1 MQHTYKYLISLL
13 FIVCVLSV
21 QAQQNKQN
29 KQDTTNVKP
38 AFFDHFRVDLDLV
51 PLINTVF
58 SNGETYSY
66 EAGVQASI
74 KNKYFP
80 AVEIGFAEADKT
92 AYNQIHFNTN
102 GLFSRVGL
110 DFNLIK
116 NKPGKKIVNNY
127 FLAGVR
133 IGISSFKYDMNNVVT
148 QSEYWNESNTY
159 NYINQLSTKVWLE
172 IVAGMRVELSKN
184 IYMGW
189 TIRNK
194 NMFGDKYPGEVQ
206 PWFVPGYGKYNDS
219 NWAVNY
225 AIGYKF

>member
-21 QAQQNKQN
+21 QAQQNKQD

-80 AVEIGFAEADKT
+80 AVEIGFAGTSGMA
-92 AYNQIHFNTN
+92 AIVCF
-102 GLFSRVGL
+102 FL
-110 DFNLIK
+110 DF
-116 NKPGKKIVNNY
+116 
-127 FLAGVR
+127 FCADT
-133 IGISSFKYDMNNVVT
+133 S
-148 QSEYWNESNTY
+148 W
-159 NYINQLSTKVWLE
+159 
-172 IVAGMRVELSKN
+172 
-184 IYMGW
+184 
-189 TIRNK
+189 
-194 NMFGDKYPGEVQ
+194 
-206 PWFVPGYGKYNDS
+206 
-219 NWAVNY
+219 
-225 AIGYKF
+225 